1 MKIVAFLILLI
12 MIAQAQT
19 EWKTDK
25 KNPNRSES
33 KHLIKQYDKFH
44 DVTVL
49 ATKLDDVTAKVGND
63 RSAVSMSASV
73 VTEKGG
79 KPKEVF
85 LAFSPETVSI
95 AGSATAQAFN
105 IKTKGKVFFR
115 RGAEV
120 ILLVG
125 NERIK
130 LNLTEKAFPIS
141 GAGLPQEIFSMVVSK
156 DTFDKMISAE
166 KWELLIGDVIIDFTD
181 RLAERV
187 RPRLQALQ
195 KEIGF

>member
-1 MKIVAFLILLI
+1 
-12 MIAQAQT
+12 
-19 EWKTDK
+19 
-25 KNPNRSES
+25 
-33 KHLIKQYDKFH
+33 
-44 DVTVL
+44 
-49 ATKLDDVTAKVGND
+49 
-63 RSAVSMSASV
+63 
-73 VTEKGG
+73 
-79 KPKEVF
+79 
-85 LAFSPETVSI
+85 
-95 AGSATAQAFN
+95 
-105 IKTKGKVFFR
+105 VFFR

-130 LNLTEKAFPIS
+130 LNLTEKVFPIS

-156 DTFDKMISAE
+156 DTFGKMISAE